1 MEPVTANQIISF
13 RPYHPG
19 ELLKEEIACRH
30 LSQKALAG
38 KLGLS
43 YTMLNEILN
52 GKRTVTT
59 DFALL
64 MQAALGVSA
73 GLLLR
78 MQMSYNIDIAHKN
91 KTFAERLEQVRKAC
105 AML

>member
-1 MEPVTANQIISF
+1 LEF
-13 RPYHPG
+13 LLHPYHPG
-19 ELLKEEIACRH
+19 ELLKEELICRH
-30 LSQKALAG
+30 LSQRTLAL

-64 MQAALGVSA
+64 MEAALGVSS

-78 MQMSYNIDIAHKN
+78 MQVSYNIQTARQD
-91 KTFAERLEQVRKAC
+91 KTLSHRLAEVRKIC
-105 AML
+105 AVM